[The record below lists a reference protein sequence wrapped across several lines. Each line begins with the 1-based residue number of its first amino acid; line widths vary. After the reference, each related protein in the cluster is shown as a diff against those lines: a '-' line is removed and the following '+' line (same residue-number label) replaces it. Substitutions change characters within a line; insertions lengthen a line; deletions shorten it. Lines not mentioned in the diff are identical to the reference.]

1 MNRYYYFFDLNE
13 VLIDRYPSKI
23 AKGLLET
30 NNTSRFIFIYSEKYR
45 DGVPINIPKESHSF
59 YIPDLSI
66 REIEKLIDKYP
77 PNSLTTIA
85 QRIPDML
92 MLSIFNKKNIPT
104 FIVQHGLWSDKLER
118 IPIIPLLWSK
128 FSKFKNYI
136 KYVNAICKLTKTPFI
151 PTLGELHRFLLKEDI
166 DIPKTKYLNNKII
179 RAKKAFVFDR
189 SWDDYYVK
197 KYGYNI
203 NDLIYIGNPDF
214 LLLKD
219 KNLNNKE
226 DAVCYICQSLV
237 EDGRF
242 FLKDYEEFLKILEKN
257 VANSKKLY
265 IKLHPRSKKEFYKS
279 IASNENVVLTEDF
292 PVCKYYI
299 AHYTGMLATAKQI
312 SDNIL
317 IWKLK
322 DHHIPEYFLQFG
334 SIITDNKSDIIK
346 FLNEDFN
353 TKIKKSNIKMTNQEL
368 KDFDPIKIIAT
379 KIFELK
385 KND

>member
-1 MNRYYYFFDLNE
+1 MEKYYYFFDLNE
-13 VLIDRYPSKI
+13 VLIDRYPAKI
-23 AKGLLET
+23 T
-30 NNTSRFIFIYSEKYR
+30 NYLSDNFNVNKFVFIYSEKYNNST
-45 DGVPINIPKESHSF
+45 PKKIPSGSKYF
-59 YIPDLSI
+59 FLADLSKVKLD
-66 REIEKLIDKYP
+66 EIINKYP

-85 QRIPDML
+85 QRIPDMWL
-92 MLSIFNKKNIPT
+92 LTFFNNKNIPT

-118 IPIIPLLWSK
+118 IPIIHLLWDK
-128 FSKFKNYI
+128 FSKFTNYV
-136 KYVNAICKLTKTPFI
+136 KYVKSICSITKTPFLS
-151 PTLGELHRFLLKEDI
+151 TLGELYRFLLKEDI
-166 DIPKTKYLNNKII
+166 NIPETKYLNTNIV
-179 RAKKAFVFDR
+179 RAQKAFIFDK

-219 KNLNNKE
+219 KNLNIKE

-257 VANSKKLY
+257 VALSKKLY

-279 IASNENVVLTEDF
+279 IEGNENVILTEDI
-292 PVCKYYI
+292 PVCEYYI

-334 SIITDNKSDIIK
+334 SIVTSNKSDLTK
-346 FLNEDFN
+346 FLNGNFKTN
-353 TKIKKSNIKMTNQEL
+353 NVKSNLKMTNQEL

-385 KND
+385 KYD